1 MNFVVANEDHNLY
14 TFDMRK
20 LSTAKL
26 IHKDHVGAVMD
37 IAFSPTGA
45 PPLRIIRAGL
55 LVDGQPSD

>member
-45 PPLRIIRAGL
+45 N
-55 LVDGQPSD
+55 Q